1 MCVCR
6 WLAMLLLPS
15 VLDTATSH
23 PASTL
28 SQLHF
33 QPPKPASLRP
43 SVSPALPSSLLSPSH
58 SSLFQGQDINSKQ
71 QCTLTISPSELVVRF
86 GDPLFANCSIEMMEG
101 FLGWLVEPD
110 KQEVTMDRYLVLNIT
125 SLTEWGLKPKCFV
138 MSDQSGDCS
147 SVLHL
152 TVYKPPDKVSISFV
166 NHTGPLLEGHQYTL
180 QCRVQEVAPVQNLT
194 VTFYKGD
201 AMLGPV
207 QSSRN
212 SVEAPVTETFTF
224 SFNSSREDD
233 GVQYWCE
240 AKLNLGPHG
249 PALPLVMQSQTLKA
263 ISLSAKGTSN
273 ANSGHFIQSILL
285 LSIQFI
291 YWVPNHVCSM

>member
-15 VLDTATSH
+15 VLDAATSH

-43 SVSPALPSSLLSPSH
+43 SVSPALPSSLLPPSH
-58 SSLFQGQDINSKQ
+58 SSLLQDQDINSKQ
-71 QCTLTISPSELVVRF
+71 QCTLMISPSELVVRF

-101 FLGWLVEPD
+101 PLGWLVEPD
-110 KQEVTMDRYLVLNIT
+110 KQELTLDRFLVLNFT

-138 MSDQSGDCS
+138 MSEQSGDCS

-152 TVYKPPDKVSISFV
+152 TVYKPPDEVSISFV
-166 NHTGPLLEGHQYTL
+166 NHTGPLLEGHPYTL
-180 QCRVQEVAPVQNLT
+180 QCRVQEVAPVQKLT

-201 AMLGPV
+201 TMLGPV

-224 SFNSSREDD
+224 SFNFSREDD

-263 ISLSAKGTSN
+263 ISLRAKGTSN

-291 YWVPNHVCSM
+291 YWVSNHVCSM